1 MTQGDAPAPDSA
13 PDPSPDSAHND
24 APLVV
29 PPGVPLRVW
38 DWLLPP
44 LLVAILVVILAW
56 FPPVPLLKPY
66 LITTAS
72 ILVTV
77 LFAQWVF
84 GFRAYTR
91 WEDVD
96 VRWLRRS
103 QSAGIAALGLFL
115 LPYFF
120 GMMSAC
126 LFAVSAYR
134 FADDPAPGIERVRS
148 GLSPRAW
155 IRLKVIAVIVGV
167 VALLGRPLASAFG
180 FGIPAL
186 ILAFAA
192 ALAFGF
198 ALRAQPRDHAPLP
211 PRVRRRL

>member
-1 MTQGDAPAPDSA
+1 MTEGEAPAPDA
-13 PDPSPDSAHND
+13 GHDDAARDD

-44 LLVAILVVILAW
+44 LFFAILVVVLAW
-56 FPPVPLLKPY
+56 FPPVPSLKPY

-72 ILVTV
+72 ILIAVV
-77 LFAQWVF
+77 FAQWVF

-103 QSAGIAALGLFL
+103 QSAGIAALAIFL
-115 LPYFF
+115 LPYVF
-120 GMMSAC
+120 GMTSAA
-126 LFAVSAYR
+126 LFAGAAYR
-134 FADDPAPGIERVRS
+134 VADDPSPAIGRVRS
-148 GLSPRAW
+148 ALSPRAW
-155 IRLKVIAVIVGV
+155 IRLKVVSGIVAA
-167 VALLGRPLASAFG
+167 VALVAHPLASAFG
-180 FGIPAL
+180 LGLLAV

-192 ALAFGF
+192 ALTFGF

-211 PRVRRRL
+211 PRTRR